1 MIPGLFF
8 FFGQIT
14 RSLVQKWYL
23 NDVFHQI
30 AIAIGVLTSNTRK
43 ANHFGGL
50 DVALGCHCGVLWWA
64 EGRMTTNFLRV
75 DVLPLLGTIARCYG
89 WGGG

>member
-8 FFGQIT
+8 FFWQIT

-43 ANHFGGL
+43 ANRFGGL
-50 DVALGCHCGVLWWA
+50 DVALGCYGRWLTGEGDDQLCLGESTWCHCWVP
-64 EGRMTTNFLRV
+64 F
-75 DVLPLLGTIARCYG
+75 
-89 WGGG
+89 